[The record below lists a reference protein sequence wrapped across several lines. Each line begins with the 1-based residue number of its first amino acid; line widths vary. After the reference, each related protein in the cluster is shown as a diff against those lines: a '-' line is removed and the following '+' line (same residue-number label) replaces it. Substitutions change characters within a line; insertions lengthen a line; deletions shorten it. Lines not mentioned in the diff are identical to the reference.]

1 MHDTNENERIITTII
16 SKVAGYP
23 EQDINEDVRI
33 RDDLLV
39 DSLKQMEI
47 VARIEHHFGIP
58 LNESELAC
66 LETLGEFFDLVNA
79 SILTAAS

>member
-1 MHDTNENERIITTII
+1 MDQASVRESVKAII

-23 EQDINEDVRI
+23 LDEIRDDIRI

-47 VARIEHHFGIP
+47 VARIEHHFGVQM
-58 LNESELAC
+58 NEGELAG
-66 LETLGEFFDLVNA
+66 LETLGEFFSLVN
-79 SILTAAS
+79 TQVAAVT

>member
-1 MHDTNENERIITTII
+1 MSNQRHNEDSVKEII

-23 EQDINEDVRI
+23 IDEIHDDVHI

-47 VARIEHHFGIP
+47 VARIEHKFGIP
-58 LNESELAC
+58 LDEGKLAN
-66 LETLGEFFDLVNA
+66 LETLGDFLDLVNQQ
-79 SILTAAS
+79 ILITD

>member
-1 MHDTNENERIITTII
+1 MNDIVKNEETIKTII

-23 EQDINEDVRI
+23 IGEIHDDIRL

-47 VARIEHHFGIP
+47 VARIEHHFGVP
-58 LNESELAC
+58 LDEGQLIC
-66 LETLGEFFDLVNA
+66 LETLGEFFDLVNNQ
-79 SILTAAS
+79 ILTST

>member
-1 MHDTNENERIITTII
+1 MNHSDTNKEAIKTII

-23 EQDINEDVRI
+23 LDEIYEDIRL

-47 VARIEHHFGIP
+47 VARIEHHFNVP
-58 LNESELAC
+58 LDESRLAC
-66 LETLGEFFDLVNA
+66 LETLGEFFELVNENIVTA
-79 SILTAAS
+79 ST

>member
-1 MHDTNENERIITTII
+1 MSEQERNEDSIKGII

-23 EQDINEDVRI
+23 VSDIHNDIHI

-58 LNESELAC
+58 LDEGELVS
-66 LETLGEFFDLVNA
+66 LETLGDFLELVNNQ
-79 SILTAAS
+79 ILAAN

>member
-1 MHDTNENERIITTII
+1 MSKERYNKDSVKEII

-23 EQDINEDVRI
+23 VDEIHDDIHI

-58 LNESELAC
+58 LDEGEMAN
-66 LETLGEFFDLVNA
+66 LETLGDFLDLVNLQ
-79 SILTAAS
+79 ILTAD

>member
-1 MHDTNENERIITTII
+1 MDNIVKNEDTIKTII

-23 EQDINEDVRI
+23 ISEIHDDIRL

-47 VARIEHHFGIP
+47 VARIEHHFGVP
-58 LNESELAC
+58 LDEGQLIC
-66 LETLGEFFDLVNA
+66 LETLGEFFDLVN
-79 SILTAAS
+79 SKILTSI

>member
-1 MHDTNENERIITTII
+1 MSNKNQNEDSIKAII

-23 EQDINEDVRI
+23 VDEIHDDIHI

-58 LNESELAC
+58 LDEGELVC
-66 LETLGEFFDLVNA
+66 LETLGDFLNLIN
-79 SILTAAS
+79 SQILTAT

>member
-1 MHDTNENERIITTII
+1 M
-16 SKVAGYP
+16 
-23 EQDINEDVRI
+23 
-33 RDDLLV
+33 